1 MTTLD
6 VLAWICLQDRRILCA
21 RTKGNDVFYLPG
33 GKREPKESDW
43 EGLSREVKE
52 EMSVHLVEETLSE
65 ILTVSEKAHGFAEPT
80 WVVMKCFQ
88 ADFEGELV
96 PAAEIEVIAWLTTEN
111 LHQCAPA
118 TQRVLEYLANHQ
130 LID

>member
-33 GKREPKESDW
+33 GKREPNESDW

-52 EMSVHLVEETLSE
+52 EKSVHLVEETLSE
-65 ILTVSEKAHGFAEPT
+65 IITVREKAHGFAEPT
-80 WVVMKCFQ
+80 WVEMKSFQ
-88 ADFEGELV
+88 A
-96 PAAEIEVIAWLTTEN
+96 
-111 LHQCAPA
+111 
-118 TQRVLEYLANHQ
+118 
-130 LID
+130 